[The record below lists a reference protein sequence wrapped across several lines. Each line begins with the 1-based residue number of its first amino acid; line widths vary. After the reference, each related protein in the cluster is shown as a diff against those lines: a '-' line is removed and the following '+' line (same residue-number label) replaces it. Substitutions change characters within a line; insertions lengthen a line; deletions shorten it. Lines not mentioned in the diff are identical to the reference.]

1 MSKFWRNSAM
11 TGAGLFLQTCAF
23 YLLFSI
29 ISQGAHQPMA
39 GLSFW
44 LVLLALV
51 WAYLLSFYVQT
62 LRFSRNLRGVAGLA
76 ISVVSM
82 LILASLNW
90 GRGFIPVGEIINGDS
105 GTAIG
110 VLLTLAFLVTLWWR
124 GSTLAQD
131 DMTLDTVRGSF
142 RWGLILVFAAA
153 LIDSLGSAEIVNG
166 FLIVGFFGA
175 GLIGLSL
182 ARFSWEAGES
192 QLMSINWWVPIG
204 VATVAV
210 LALGL
215 VISAVGLGGLDDVT
229 RLVLRTVLTIGLWV
243 ITPVLLGLGYVVE
256 ALVGVASWLAGLFG
270 GGELAYLFEAP
281 EQIRRFEEEIRDETG
296 EGGLPGALVAAL
308 KWLGFLTATALTGW
322 LLFRMFGFRR
332 MWRREEEVEE
342 TRESLFSWRR
352 ANQDLSLLIGDWWN
366 SLMNVAERKKGTA
379 AEPQNPREYYH
390 GLLTVAARLNRPR
403 REWQTPREHQSTLV
417 GVLPA
422 EPVAHIIDCFQSDH
436 YGHVAA
442 GQVELDRL
450 QQDWEHIIEFRLGQ
464 EQ

>member
-1 MSKFWRNSAM
+1 MSKFWRTSAL

-23 YLLFSI
+23 YLLFNI
-29 ISQGAHQPMA
+29 ISQGAHQSMA
-39 GLSFW
+39 GISFW

-62 LRFSRNLRGVAGLA
+62 LRFSRNLRGVTGLA
-76 ISVVSM
+76 ISVVSI

-90 GRGFIPVGEIINGDS
+90 GRGFIPVGEIVNGDA
-105 GTAIG
+105 GTAGG

-142 RWGLILVFAAA
+142 RWGLILVFAAV
-153 LIDSLGSAEIVNG
+153 LIDSLSSAEIVNG

-192 QLMSINWWVPIG
+192 QQMSINWWVPIG

-215 VISAVGLGGLDDVT
+215 VISAAGLGGLDDVT
-229 RLVLRTVLTIGLWV
+229 RLVLRIVLTIGLWV
-243 ITPVLLGLGYVVE
+243 LTPILLGLGYLVQ
-256 ALVGVASWLAGLFG
+256 ALVGVASWLAGFFG
-270 GGELAYLFEAP
+270 GDLGYLFEAQ
-281 EQIRRFEEEIRDETG
+281 EQIRQFEEEVREDTG

-322 LLFRMFGFRR
+322 ILYRMFVIRR
-332 MWRREEEVEE
+332 TWRREEEVEE
-342 TRESLFSWRR
+342 TRESLFSWSR

-366 SLMNVAERKKGTA
+366 RLMNVAERKKRSA
-379 AEPQNPREYYH
+379 ADPLNPREYYH

-403 REWQTPREHQSTLV
+403 REWQTPTEHQSTLE

-450 QQDWEHIIEFRLGQ
+450 QQDWEHINEFPMGR